1 MHKSPSSSSSS
12 SLFFVF
18 NRIVRN
24 SADLLPQ
31 QYANQ
36 PNLHTGN
43 EEWVLFEV
51 NMFPYQCIFFKL
63 LSKIFNLFLPLNVI
77 NRVIAG
83 PLPWSKLNI
92 ARLSF
97 LYLCSFTLA
106 LSVRLSTHT
115 NVVISSISQW
125 FFFFPAEWQIIL
137 RWSNC
142 KSCEENKQ
150 KYGLKN
156 NRAHIRWDKMSFTD
170 KLLLEWKSE

>member
-1 MHKSPSSSSSS
+1 M
-12 SLFFVF
+12 
-18 NRIVRN
+18 RN
-24 SADLLPQ
+24 NADLLPQ

-51 NMFPYQCIFFKL
+51 NMFPYQCFFFFYL

-83 PLPWSKLNI
+83 PLLWSKLNI

-125 FFFFPAEWQIIL
+125 FFFLFFFSQLNDRLFWDDQTVNHVRRI
-137 RWSNC
+137 
-142 KSCEENKQ
+142 NKNM
-150 KYGLKN
+150 G
-156 NRAHIRWDKMSFTD
+156 
-170 KLLLEWKSE
+170 WKTTELA

>member
-125 FFFFPAEWQIIL
+125 FFFFQLNDRLFWDDQTVNHVRRI
-137 RWSNC
+137 
-142 KSCEENKQ
+142 NKNM
-150 KYGLKN
+150 G
-156 NRAHIRWDKMSFTD
+156 
-170 KLLLEWKSE
+170 WKTTELT